1 MSWNLGNTQ
10 TWAIDEDSVNEIGCI
25 HTSQGLEFDY
35 VGVILG
41 NDIRYEDGKI
51 VTDFTQ
57 RARTDQSL
65 RGIVG
70 LSREN
75 PQEASAIADE
85 IIKNTYRTLMT
96 RGMKGCYIYCED
108 MRLQAYFK
116 EKLDR
121 LNSFK
126 LNSNEKITI

>member
-1 MSWNLGNTQ
+1 M
-10 TWAIDEDSVNEIGCI
+10 
-25 HTSQGLEFDY
+25 
-35 VGVILG
+35 
-41 NDIRYEDGKI
+41 
-51 VTDFTQ
+51 TDFTQ

-75 PQEASAIADE
+75 PQEALDIADE

-121 LNSFK
+121 LNSFRLSSK
-126 LNSNEKITI
+126 EKITI